1 MQLFGW
7 YYLEID
13 TWEGRRRVVA
23 NPVISRVDE
32 DTYRLFA
39 RAGTCRYIYEG
50 RIVEDCCGRIV
61 LETDRGRRIT
71 IEPLKPPF
79 ST

>member
-13 TWEGRRRVVA
+13 AWEGRRRIVA
-23 NPVISRVDE
+23 NPVISPVGDGR
-32 DTYRLFA
+32 YRLFA

-50 RIVEDCCGRIV
+50 EIVEDCCDRIV
-61 LETDRGRRIT
+61 METDRGRRIT
-71 IEPLKPPF
+71 LEKLKPL
-79 ST
+79 